1 MKRIPAFGKKSITVM
16 TICYLPFAICY
27 RMGICLMIFLMRAS
41 HFLKTDE
48 MRDNIQSRWESG
60 FRNSGK
66 VKHQIIQ
73 YLNQSSQNRPLRF
86 ALSINSESFM
96 NTKQI
101 KIWQNE
107 KVSRAFRPDFRGCV
121 SHPALP
127 VLFHPDAS
135 HNPLKPWISEPLC
148 HCFSS

>member
-1 MKRIPAFGKKSITVM
+1 LGKSHYRYDHLLSA
-16 TICYLPFAICY
+16 ICHLLPYGYLPDDISYA
-27 RMGICLMIFLMRAS
+27 RALR
-41 HFLKTDE
+41 FLKMNE

-96 NTKQI
+96 NIKQI

-127 VLFHPDAS
+127 ALFHPDAS